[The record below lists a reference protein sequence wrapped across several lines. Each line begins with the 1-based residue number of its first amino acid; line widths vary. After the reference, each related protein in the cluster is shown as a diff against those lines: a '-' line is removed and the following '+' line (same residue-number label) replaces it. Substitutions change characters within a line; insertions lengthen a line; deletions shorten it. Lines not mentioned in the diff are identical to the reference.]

1 MSRTFISVTILTLML
16 VGLSGGARADDTPSA
31 ADIVLG
37 ADRVRNPQSPFRLS
51 LTLVEYQSGKPH
63 DSVGLSVHSKLDPAT
78 HQYRNLVRY
87 AAPARDAGKLV
98 LLSGGNMWFYDPASK
113 ASIRISPQQ
122 RLIGQA
128 SNGDVLTVNLAYD
141 YKPRLLGAE
150 SIQDA
155 DHQPRDTWHLEL
167 SAATK
172 AAAYSRLETW
182 IEKATL
188 RPVKSK
194 FYSDSGRAL
203 KIAYY
208 RRYEAALG
216 AARPLETIIIDA
228 VDPHLLTKV
237 TASDYRA
244 EDVQDAWFQREY
256 LPRFAED

>member
-1 MSRTFISVTILTLML
+1 MFRKIASPLLL
-16 VGLSGGARADDTPSA
+16 VLSLLAVSDTARADDAPSA
-31 ADIVLG
+31 ADIVAA
-37 ADRVRNPQSPFRLS
+37 ADRVRNPESPFRLS
-51 LTLVEYQSGKPH
+51 LVLVEYQSGQAH
-63 DSVGLSVHSKLDPAT
+63 DSVGLAVHSKVDPAT

-87 AAPARDAGKLV
+87 TAPARDAGKLV
-98 LLSGGNMWFYDPASK
+98 LLSGGSMWFYDPASK
-113 ASIRISPQQ
+113 ASIRISAQQ

-128 SNGDVLTVNLAYD
+128 SNGDVLTVNLAHD
-141 YKPRLLGAE
+141 YTPRLLGAE

-155 DHQPRDTWHLEL
+155 DHQPRDTWHLDL
-167 SAATK
+167 AAATTD
-172 AAAYSRLETW
+172 AAYARLETW
-182 IEKATL
+182 VEKATM

-194 FYSDSGRAL
+194 FYSDSGRPL

-244 EDVQDAWFQREY
+244 EDVKDAWFQREY
-256 LPRFAED
+256 LPRFSEE